1 MKKQLRIKK
10 WSAGLFVGLLTF
22 ALSMGIFIACKDDK
36 EVVSNEVQEI
46 PSNSFSYLKFTN
58 LALKHIYA
66 SINTIPKDGNA
77 PNDVQ
82 QLRTEIAD
90 EDMNNITKTILGKF
104 SGDILQENKKPET
117 LIFYFS
123 EGDIKNPNI
132 DNIIAIS
139 FFVSK
144 DKNGLRE
151 HHLYTRNNNDN
162 FTLIKNYTSSVGNF
176 ELGDVNLLAST
187 ILKDAKNVKWTLYNR
202 LSSSVQS
209 ISSYQSDDFK
219 RAILNNADFIPYASS
234 ITQQCTSF
242 CVPYSNSGACDNNG
256 NCYQDTGDGTC
267 LASDLNVKSTRA
279 KIKGLDIDFAH
290 SFRDDVLSK
299 TRKGN
304 IYIDYYYKISR
315 IATLNSAVSSDNLLE
330 HINFAH
336 KIYQTAQKFQ
346 EDSSNE
352 IIIDEGTKNEFLN
365 FIKYYKTLSNNKE
378 YQQILSDLEND
389 FKDLSGKTRAKVITY
404 LDK

>member
-1 MKKQLRIKK
+1 MASWIICR
-10 WSAGLFVGLLTF
+10 LLTF
-22 ALSMGIFIACKDDK
+22 ALSMGIFIACKDNK
-36 EVVSNEVQEI
+36 EVVSNEVQTI
-46 PSNSFSYLKFTN
+46 PSNSVSYLKFTN
-58 LALKHIYA
+58 LILKHINA
-66 SINTIPKDGNA
+66 SINTILKDGNA
-77 PNDVQ
+77 PNDIQ

-162 FTLIKNYTSSVGNF
+162 FTLNENYTSSVGNF

-187 ILKDAKNVKWTLYNR
+187 ILKDAKNVKWALYNR
-202 LSSSVQS
+202 LNIKSNTSAQN
-209 ISSYQSDDFK
+209 DDFK
-219 RAILNNADFIPYASS
+219 KTILNNADFIPYASS
-234 ITQQCTSF
+234 ITSPCGSV
-242 CVPYSNSGACDNNG
+242 CAVNGSG
-256 NCYQDTGDGTC
+256 NCDANGLCSSGGGGGC
-267 LASDLNVKSTRA
+267 LASDLNTKSLRVRA
-279 KIKGLDIDFAH
+279 KGLDMDFAH
-290 SFRDDVLSK
+290 NFRDDVLSK

-304 IYIDYYYKISR
+304 IYIDYYYKISK

-352 IIIDEGTKNEFLN
+352 IIIDEDTKNEFLN

>member
-1 MKKQLRIKK
+1 
-10 WSAGLFVGLLTF
+10 
-22 ALSMGIFIACKDDK
+22 MGR
-36 EVVSNEVQEI
+36 S
-46 PSNSFSYLKFTN
+46 L
-58 LALKHIYA
+58 
-66 SINTIPKDGNA
+66 
-77 PNDVQ
+77 
-82 QLRTEIAD
+82 
-90 EDMNNITKTILGKF
+90 
-104 SGDILQENKKPET
+104 
-117 LIFYFS
+117 
-123 EGDIKNPNI
+123 
-132 DNIIAIS
+132 
-139 FFVSK
+139 
-144 DKNGLRE
+144 
-151 HHLYTRNNNDN
+151 
-162 FTLIKNYTSSVGNF
+162 
-176 ELGDVNLLAST
+176 
-187 ILKDAKNVKWTLYNR
+187 
-202 LSSSVQS
+202 
-209 ISSYQSDDFK
+209 
-219 RAILNNADFIPYASS
+219 
-234 ITQQCTSF
+234 
-242 CVPYSNSGACDNNG
+242 
-256 NCYQDTGDGTC
+256 
-267 LASDLNVKSTRA
+267 
-279 KIKGLDIDFAH
+279 IDFAH